1 MARRG
6 RRKGR
11 PIHGWLALDKPRGLT
26 SSRVVEEVRR
36 ITGAAKAGHAG
47 TLDPLATGV
56 LAVAF
61 GEATKTVAHVMAAS
75 KHYRFTLRFG
85 EERDTDDAEGAVTAT
100 SALRPTA
107 AEIEAALP
115 AFVGEV
121 EQVPP
126 AYAAVKVDGERA
138 YDLARRGEAVALAP
152 RRVRI
157 DELRLL
163 AMPDPDRAEFE
174 MVCGQGA
181 YVRAVARDLGR
192 GLGCLAHVEALRRTR
207 VGPFRS
213 EDAVSLE
220 ALARLVEDDA
230 LPQALVSMAAALD
243 DLPAFALTEPQATR
257 LRAGQRV
264 RIAPG
269 LITGGGGG
277 QHPGAE
283 PGVVRATAAGRL
295 VALARLEDA
304 ELCPLRVFNP

>member
-6 RRKGR
+6 SRRKGR

-26 SSRVVEEVRR
+26 SSRVVERVRR

-61 GEATKTVAHVMAAS
+61 GEATKTVSHVMAAP

-100 SALRPTA
+100 SDQRPTA

-115 AFVGEV
+115 ASIGEID
-121 EQVPP
+121 QVPP
-126 AYAAVKVDGERA
+126 TYAAVKVEGERA

-157 DELRLL
+157 DLLRLL

-174 MVCGQGA
+174 MACGQGA

-192 GLGCLAHVEALRRTR
+192 RLGCLAHVETLCRTR
-207 VGPFRS
+207 VGAFRL
-213 EDAVSLE
+213 ENAVSLE

-230 LPQALVSMAAALD
+230 LPQALVPLAAALEG
-243 DLPAFALTEPQATR
+243 LPAFALTEPQATR

-269 LITGGGGG
+269 LITGGG